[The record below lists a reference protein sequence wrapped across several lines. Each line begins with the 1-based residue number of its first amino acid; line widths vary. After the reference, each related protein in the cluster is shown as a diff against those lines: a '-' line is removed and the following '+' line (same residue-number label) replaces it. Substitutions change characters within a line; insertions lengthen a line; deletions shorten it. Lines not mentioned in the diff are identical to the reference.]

1 VDPFQ
6 DDVTNES
13 CTNILLV
20 YTVNVA
26 LLQDNMNIRYRV
38 SKLTHF
44 AIFGAKKRNRENK
57 ITGLTFSRHSSGIS
71 GSFPVRVVL
80 LRTTFVRRVWLNGNG
95 SGRLLFSCTQL
106 VWVQ

>member
-26 LLQDNMNIRYRV
+26 LLQDNMNVRYRV
-38 SKLTHF
+38 SKLTHL
-44 AIFGAKKRNRENK
+44 AIFGAKKPAPA
-57 ITGLTFSRHSSGIS
+57 F
-71 GSFPVRVVL
+71 
-80 LRTTFVRRVWLNGNG
+80 
-95 SGRLLFSCTQL
+95 
-106 VWVQ
+106 